1 MTIVL
6 DKTVSNQRTHHTPLR
21 SPCQAL
27 RKAKA
32 DKYFDYVL
40 IERKSSYHHNFAA
53 LRGIALDSFIDQ

>member
-1 MTIVL
+1 MMYSTKL
-6 DKTVSNQRTHHTPLR
+6 YPTNEHTTHLSTPC
-21 SPCQAL
+21 CQAL